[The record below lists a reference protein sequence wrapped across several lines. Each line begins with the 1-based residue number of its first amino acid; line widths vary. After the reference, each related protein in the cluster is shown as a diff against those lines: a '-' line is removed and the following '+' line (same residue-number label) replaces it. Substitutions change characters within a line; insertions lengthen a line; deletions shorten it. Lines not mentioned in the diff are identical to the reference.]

1 MRRKFLVQRRNDALQ
16 ITFRWRIKKKGKKWR
31 SKSISKNMQKRLADK
46 KTEWIRVR
54 SRRKIVYFIS
64 GFTSQ
69 IESCSSNNN
78 PYTLTRRPSMIKTT
92 ATLLLVAIIDLR
104 VSAMEVSVYSQWS
117 TCTVFFS
124 LASLLQSALE
134 RKIRRKERG
143 GMQEKHTQ
151 WSRLRAMQ
159 WFHWRPHADE
169 NINCASLVH
178 WLHDNMPPLL
188 TV

>member
-1 MRRKFLVQRRNDALQ
+1 
-16 ITFRWRIKKKGKKWR
+16 
-31 SKSISKNMQKRLADK
+31 MQKRDWLIK
-46 KTEWIRVR
+46 KLMVR

-124 LASLLQSALE
+124 LASLLQSLE

-151 WSRLRAMQ
+151 
-159 WFHWRPHADE
+159 
-169 NINCASLVH
+169 
-178 WLHDNMPPLL
+178 
-188 TV
+188 

>member
-1 MRRKFLVQRRNDALQ
+1 MEKQV
-16 ITFRWRIKKKGKKWR
+16 KKVK
-31 SKSISKNMQKRLADK
+31 IFEQKRELADK

-117 TCTVFFS
+117 TCTVFS
-124 LASLLQSALE
+124 LASLVTSLLQSLE

-151 WSRLRAMQ
+151 
-159 WFHWRPHADE
+159 
-169 NINCASLVH
+169 
-178 WLHDNMPPLL
+178 
-188 TV
+188 